1 MNFLTIK
8 TFIFMQIIFKSL
20 FMSNLE
26 IKTELHRLID
36 QVDERFLKAL
46 YLMVSAYQ
54 EEKPLGYN
62 MDGTPIFGSVLG
74 KELDK
79 EVEAAK
85 QGRYISVEEL
95 EKRSEQWMERTR

>member
-8 TFIFMQIIFKSL
+8 TFIFMQIKQML
-20 FMSNLE
+20 MNATE
-26 IKTELHRLID
+26 IKAQINISLEKV
-36 QVDERFLKAL
+36 QDERFLRAL

-54 EEKPLGYN
+54 EEEPLGYK

-74 KELDK
+74 KELDR
-79 EVEAAK
+79 EVEEAK

-95 EKRSEQWMERTR
+95 EKRSKQWMERTK